1 MSCCLSLVSG
11 DCLLAALLSRGE
23 HTCSFY
29 VSPFYLILGTAPTSS
44 LSGSL
49 YYMQHFDLCSHSSIG
64 TFLCMRAH
72 DTAQGTD
79 LRTGLLL
86 VCIEYVLDAKFKLI
100 CSFLLTRCFDAL
112 LPSKKNN
119 DVVDSLGFSIQQRT
133 GCSLRKFRLHLACN
147 PWGYRTTLRKSS
159 W

>member
-29 VSPFYLILGTAPTSS
+29 VSLFLYFLGQLPLSS

-49 YYMQHFDLCSHSSIG
+49 YYKQQFDLCSHRSIG

-86 VCIEYVLDAKFKLI
+86 VCIEYVLDAKLKLI
-100 CSFLLTRCFDAL
+100 CSFLLSCHVDTL
-112 LPSKKNN
+112 LRKQNNN
-119 DVVDSLGFSIQQRT
+119 DVVDSSNIQRRPCAQRCLQWH
-133 GCSLRKFRLHLACN
+133 GLLSPDS
-147 PWGYRTTLRKSS
+147 PWGFLRNSS